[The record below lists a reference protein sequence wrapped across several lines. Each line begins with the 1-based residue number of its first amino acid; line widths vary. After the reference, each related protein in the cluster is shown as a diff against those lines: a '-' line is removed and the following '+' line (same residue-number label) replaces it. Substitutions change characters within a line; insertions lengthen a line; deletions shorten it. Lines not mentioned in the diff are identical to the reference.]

1 MRRKES
7 KTVDVERVA
16 VRVRY
21 VVVFEKRK
29 KAPGGNLAQVLYWN
43 GMKFADDSRGRRFLT
58 RYVAE
63 REAASVVLCDPKLV
77 GNVEVREVLL

>member
-1 MRRKES
+1 M
-7 KTVDVERVA
+7 VENEPR
-16 VRVRY
+16 RVRY
-21 VVVFEKRK
+21 VVVLEKRK

-77 GNVEVREVLL
+77 GSVEVREIKL